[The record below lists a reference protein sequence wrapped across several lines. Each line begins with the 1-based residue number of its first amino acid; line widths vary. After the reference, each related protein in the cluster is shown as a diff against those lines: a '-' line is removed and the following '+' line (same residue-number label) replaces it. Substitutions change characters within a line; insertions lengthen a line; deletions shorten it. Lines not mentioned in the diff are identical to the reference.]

1 MKKSVYRERNNQ
13 PTKLDVVIY
22 TKIIYPIGGIETWL
36 YYVTKRYNVGQI
48 TVLYEKADAQ
58 QLRRLNTAV
67 ETLQYTGQEIECNK
81 IIFAAPIYMNEVL
94 YNSAKERYLI
104 NHCNYGDTDNT
115 EVFELPELDGIF
127 AVSKICTESCK
138 KRMASE
144 ILTLYNPVEIEKPKK
159 VLKLVTASRM
169 SKKKGSEQMLK
180 FAKMLDEAGISF
192 MWFIFTDTELEG
204 HHPNMFFMPPRMD
217 LASVIAGCD
226 YGVQFTCNESFGL
239 FPVECL
245 KCGTPVIVTDLPVF
259 REIGIDEKNAF
270 FYDWDMNGADV
281 KELLNIPKVKYKA
294 PNSDKL
300 YKELL
305 SSGILQDDNTEL
317 Q

>member
-81 IIFAAPIYMNEVL
+81 IIFAAPIYIEPEL
-94 YNSAKERYLI
+94 YENAKEKYLI
-104 NHCNYGDTDNT
+104 NHCNYGNTDNQ
-115 EVFELPELDGIF
+115 EVFEVPEMDGIF
-127 AVSKICTESCK
+127 AVSDVCVKSCK
-138 KRMASE
+138 KRMLGD
-144 ILTLYNPVEIEKPKK
+144 IITLYNPVEIKAPKK
-159 VLKLVTASRM
+159 VLKLISASRW
-169 SKKKGSEQMLK
+169 SKRKGSEQMLK
-180 FAKMLDEAGISF
+180 LAEMLDEAGISF
-192 MWFIFTDTELEG
+192 MWFIFTDTEPEE
-204 HHPNMFFMPPRMD
+204 HHPNMFFMPPRYD
-217 LASVIAGCD
+217 LASIMAGCD
-226 YGVQFTCNESFGL
+226 YGVQFTVDESYGL

-245 KCGTPVIVTDLPVF
+245 KCGTPVILTDLPVF

-270 FYDWDMNGADV
+270 FYDLDMNGADV
-281 KELLNIPKVKYKA
+281 KELLNIPKVKYKE
-294 PNSDKL
+294 PNSNKL

-305 SSGILQDDNTEL
+305 A
-317 Q
+317 